1 MPGLLVG
8 LDGARSGWV
17 AAIEQGS
24 QRHLHLIRELD
35 ELPSY
40 ETAAI
45 DIPLG
50 FPTSDGRRPA
60 ELHARRVLGP
70 RRSSVFPTPPRAVLE
85 CPDYDEARRVAV
97 ATTGRSVTKQA
108 WNLQKKVL
116 EAATWSGRLHEAHP
130 ELAFARMTGAP
141 MPDAKSS
148 RQGSADRLGAL
159 AAVGLAVESFVGRN
173 DVPLVDAIDAIAC
186 LWVARRLRAGTAESL
201 GCDFGP
207 DDGPIHV

>member
-1 MPGLLVG
+1 MG

-17 AAIEQGS
+17 AAIEQGN
-24 QRHLHLIRELD
+24 QRHLRLVRQLD
-35 ELPSY
+35 DLPSF

-60 ELHARRVLGP
+60 ELDARRLLGP

-85 CPDYDEARRVAV
+85 CPNYDEARRVAV
-97 ATTGRSVTKQA
+97 AMTGRSVTKQA
-108 WNLQKKVL
+108 WNLRKRVL
-116 EAATWSGRLHEAHP
+116 EAAAWSGRLHEAHP

-141 MPDAKSS
+141 TPHAKST
-148 RQGSADRLGAL
+148 RQGSADRLAAL
-159 AAVGLAVESFVGRN
+159 AAVGLAVESFVGQN
-173 DVPLVDAIDAIAC
+173 DVPPVDAIDAIAC

-201 GCDFGP
+201 GRDFGP